1 MTYLTWKILCLVCIV
16 DILVILARPC
26 DIVQV
31 VLLFQIKMSKPVPAG
46 DVDEGEG
53 DEGHGDVDGA
63 HAQCGLC
70 WATFTY
76 DILHNYSLDGPLVFI

>member
-1 MTYLTWKILCLVCIV
+1 
-16 DILVILARPC
+16 
-26 DIVQV
+26 
-31 VLLFQIKMSKPVPAG
+31 MSEPVPAG